1 MATPQRIPM
10 TREGFEKL
18 KKELETLRSTERP
31 KVVTELEEARAHGD
45 LSENAEYHAA
55 REKLGHV
62 DGRIQDLDSKIG
74 LVEVIDPSRVVSK
87 DKIVFGAYVTLLDT
101 ENESEV
107 TYQIVGDDE
116 SDITLG
122 KISISSPIGSSL
134 VGKMIDTLVQV
145 KTPKGIR
152 EFEITNIE
160 YK

>member
-1 MATPQRIPM
+1 M

-18 KKELETLRSTERP
+18 KKELENLRALERP

-62 DGRIQDLDSKIG
+62 DGRIQDLESKIG
-74 LVEVIDPSRVVSK
+74 LVEVIDPSKISNK
-87 DKIVFGAYVTLLDT
+87 DKIVFGAHVTLVDT
-101 ENESEV
+101 ESEAQV

-122 KISISSPIGSSL
+122 KISVSSPIGRAL
-134 VGKMIDTLVQV
+134 VGKMIDVTVQV
-145 KTPKGIR
+145 KTPKGTR
-152 EFEITNIE
+152 EFEITQIE